1 MSEKICYATAANI
14 TRPWTYRG
22 ILTDQAKNSY
32 TIHPGIV
39 EFHGQSYLFYHNATL
54 TLMNGETGELGRRSV
69 CVEYMYYNPDGTIQ
83 CAALSGG
90 AGFEHE

>member
-1 MSEKICYATAANI
+1 
-14 TRPWTYRG
+14 
-22 ILTDQAKNSY
+22 
-32 TIHPGIV
+32 
-39 EFHGQSYLFYHNATL
+39 
-54 TLMNGETGELGRRSV
+54 MNGETGELGRRSV